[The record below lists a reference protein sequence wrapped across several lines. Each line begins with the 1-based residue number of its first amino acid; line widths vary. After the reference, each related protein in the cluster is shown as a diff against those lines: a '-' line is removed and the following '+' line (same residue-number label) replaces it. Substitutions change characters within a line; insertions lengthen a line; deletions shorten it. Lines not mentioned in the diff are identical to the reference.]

1 MKKILIVD
9 DEVLVRMGLRAL
21 LKWERYGYEVVGD
34 ASDGAEALAKIP
46 ILKPDLIFADLNMSP
61 MGGQELIR
69 RCREEY
75 PDIKIIVLS
84 SYNDFENVR
93 TAMRNGA
100 CDYVFKLDVKPEQM
114 QRLLGELTWDTP
126 VHETFDP
133 EDLRGVRRNLIS
145 QAVSGGGD
153 VRVRFEKAFPAL
165 RWDWPFR
172 MVSVCLDNFALN
184 EQRMQLSETLIRSVE
199 SALSEFL
206 QERAV
211 LCPFRPR
218 RTLLLCQKCG
228 DGDLA
233 QLQQAYAQADEF
245 IEKYLSASVTAV
257 ISNEHPSLANLSEAF
272 EENEEV
278 LAYRYLLERG
288 RIHGYR
294 ACQTTDAL
302 PDELSLKRLEALLQA
317 GDVEN
322 AQALCEN
329 MFLWIET
336 KRCYPL
342 DKLRT
347 HLLNVLF
354 TIGRHLPKMLV
365 WNNDQGLT
373 LEKIIQ
379 CADKL
384 SYVRKAMGD
393 AFAAVCA
400 QPQERAVRREVRTV
414 VSYMRGHL
422 SENVGVA
429 QAARMVNFSESY
441 FSHVFKRDMGLSFID
456 WLNRER
462 VARASRLLHETD
474 LRVNEIAQQVGIDN
488 PNYFSALFKK
498 LTGRSPLEERARGE
512 AESCCSQRMIE

>member
-1 MKKILIVD
+1 MKRILIVD

-46 ILKPDLIFADLNMSP
+46 LLKPDLIFADLNMSP

-69 RCREEY
+69 RCREAY
-75 PDIKIIVLS
+75 PHIKIVVLS

-93 TAMRNGA
+93 TAMRSGA

-114 QRLLGELTWDTP
+114 QRLLSELTWETP
-126 VHETFDP
+126 VSETFDP

-145 QAVSGGGD
+145 QAVSGGGE
-153 VRVRFEKAFPAL
+153 VRARFEKAFPTL
-165 RWDWPFR
+165 QWDRPFR
-172 MVSVCLDNFALN
+172 MISVCLDNFALN

-211 LCPFRPR
+211 LCPFRPSR
-218 RTLLLCQKCG
+218 ALLLCQICG
-228 DGDLA
+228 DGDLC

-245 IEKYLSASVTAV
+245 IEKYLGASVTAV
-257 ISNEHPSLANLSEAF
+257 ISNEHPSLAHLAQAY
-272 EENEEV
+272 EENEAV
-278 LAYRYLLERG
+278 LAYGYLLEHG

-294 ACQTTDAL
+294 AHPSTDIL
-302 PDELSLKRLEALLQA
+302 PEEMSLGRLEALLRSHQT
-317 GDVEN
+317 ES
-322 AQALCEN
+322 AQALCES

-336 KRCYPL
+336 KRCFPL
-342 DKLRT
+342 EKLRT
-347 HLLNVLF
+347 HLLDMLF
-354 TIGRHLPKMLV
+354 TLRRYLPEMLQ
-365 WNNDQGLT
+365 WHNDQGLT
-373 LEKIIQ
+373 LERIIQ

-384 SYVRKAMGD
+384 SYVRKAMSE
-393 AFAAVCA
+393 AFAVICA
-400 QPQERAVRREVRTV
+400 QSPEAKVRKEVRQV
-414 VSYMRGHL
+414 VAYMKEHL
-422 SENVGVA
+422 SENIGVA

-441 FSHVFKRDMGLSFID
+441 FSHVFKRDMGVSFID

-462 VARASRLLHETD
+462 VAHACHLLHETD

-498 LTGRSPLEERARGE
+498 LTGRSPLEERSRRE
-512 AESCCSQRMIE
+512 AE